1 MDLALYGRV
10 LRRFRWLLALGLVL
24 AGFLAILSVAKITS
38 HGISYRK
45 PAIYQSTTTLLL
57 TQNGFPWGRTTL
69 PGMNSSLGYSY
80 KYADPTRFSSLT
92 DLYSQFA
99 NSDQVRVLMLRA
111 GAPPTWSVQAAPV
124 PATNSAGILPVI
136 SLAGRAETPAD
147 AVRATQVGRT
157 AFLKYVSD
165 QQTLAKIPDSQR
177 IDIQVL
183 QSATPPSV
191 VQPHKKTLPI
201 VVFLAVLS
209 ATIGLAFVL
218 ENLRPVSRPVAIA
231 PTERAGLEPA
241 SARSRA
247 EA

>member
-1 MDLALYGRV
+1 VDLALYGRV
-10 LRRFRWLLALGLVL
+10 LRRFRWLVALGLVL
-24 AGFLAILSVAKITS
+24 AVFLAVLSVAKITS

-69 PGMNSSLGYSY
+69 PGMNALGFSS
-80 KYADPTRFSSLT
+80 KFADPTRFSSLT

-99 NSDQVRVLMLRA
+99 NSDQVRALMLRA
-111 GAPPTWSVQAAPV
+111 GAPLTWGIQATPVQA
-124 PATNSAGILPVI
+124 TSSAGILPVI

-157 AFLKYVSD
+157 AFIKYVTD
-165 QQTLAKIPDSQR
+165 QQARAGIPDSQR

-183 QSATPPSV
+183 QEATPPSV

-201 VVFLAVLS
+201 VVFLAVIS

-218 ENLRPVSRPVAIA
+218 ENVRPVSKRVAIA
-231 PTERAGLEPA
+231 PPERPGLETAP
-241 SARSRA
+241 ARSRA